1 MGLLVIVQVVNK
13 PQEPPNSSWRQQ
25 KVLMGNA
32 VQIEDPGK
40 TSADSW
46 PVVSETVSLDDIIK
60 PQCEAALQT
69 SAGETLHNAM
79 KWLSESLRAMKP
91 EIQTD

>member
-13 PQEPPNSSWRQQ
+13 PQEPPNSGWWQQ
-25 KVLMGNA
+25 KALMGNA
-32 VQIEDPGK
+32 VQKGDPGK

-46 PVVSETVSLDDIIK
+46 PVISETVSLDDIIK
-60 PQCEAALQT
+60 PQYEAALRT
-69 SAGETLHNAM
+69 TAGETLHNAM
-79 KWLSESLRAMKP
+79 KWLSEFLRVMKP